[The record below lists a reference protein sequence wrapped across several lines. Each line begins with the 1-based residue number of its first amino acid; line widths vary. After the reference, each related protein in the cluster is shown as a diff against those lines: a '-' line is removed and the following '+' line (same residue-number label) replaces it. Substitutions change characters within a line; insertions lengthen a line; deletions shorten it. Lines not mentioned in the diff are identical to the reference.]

1 MTFPR
6 VNNNILNSGNAAG
19 QLVKLDSLG
28 RLPALDA
35 SLLINL
41 PNPGGGVSALHLL
54 DTQVANNI
62 AQVDF
67 SNGINATYEAYLC
80 RVIYATPVASG
91 SLRLAVSTD
100 GGTSYKGDSSYRWST
115 AELRAGTSPAWSL
128 VGNTT
133 SSSLDISQ
141 RSLANGEYV
150 SNDII
155 LYKPSFTLSK
165 KSFAWQGATIDSGY
179 NRIVGGG
186 DYSGSNDAINA
197 LRFFFSSGD
206 IASGTFKL
214 YGIL

>member
-35 SLLINL
+35 SLLMNL
-41 PNPGGGVSALHLL
+41 PIPGGGVLL
-54 DTQVANNI
+54 DTRVVNNL

-67 SNGINATYEAYLC
+67 SNGINAVYDAYLC
-80 RVIYATPVASG
+80 RVIYATPVLSG

-100 GGTSYKGDSSYRWST
+100 GGASYKSDASYHWST
-115 AELRAGTSPAWSL
+115 AELRAGISPSWSP

-133 SSSLDISQ
+133 SSSLDVSH
-141 RSLANGEYV
+141 RSLGNGEYV

-155 LYKPSFTLSK
+155 LYKPSFASGK
-165 KSFAWQGATIDSGY
+165 KLFTWQGATIDSGY
-179 NRIVGGG
+179 NRIIGGG
-186 DYSGSNDAINA
+186 NYSGSNDAINA
-197 LRFFFSSGD
+197 LRFFFSSGN
-206 IASGTFKL
+206 IASGIFKL

>member
-6 VNNNILNSGNAAG
+6 VNNNILNAGNAAG

-35 SLLINL
+35 SLLMNL
-41 PNPGGGVSALHLL
+41 PIPGGGVLL
-54 DTQVANNI
+54 DTRVVNNL

-67 SNGINATYEAYLC
+67 SNGINAVYDAYLC
-80 RVIYATPVASG
+80 RVIYATPVSSG

-100 GGTSYKGDSSYRWST
+100 GGASYKSDASYHWST
-115 AELRAGTSPAWSL
+115 AELRASISPSWSP

-133 SSSLDISQ
+133 SSSLDISH
-141 RSLANGEYV
+141 RSLGNGEYV

-155 LYKPSFTLSK
+155 LYKPSFASGK
-165 KSFAWQGATIDSGY
+165 KLFTWQGATIDSGY
-179 NRIVGGG
+179 NRIIGGG
-186 DYSGSNDAINA
+186 NYAGSNDAINA
-197 LRFFFSSGD
+197 LRFFFSSGN
-206 IASGTFKL
+206 IASGIFKL